1 MTRND
6 AWDGGVERE
15 ALKALL
21 EGWRCRVQ
29 HKANPLHVYCRL
41 VDLGM
46 GRFLSRKVCVFYE
59 RLVYSGGRREWNRD

>member
-1 MTRND
+1 M
-6 AWDGGVERE
+6 ERE
-15 ALKALL
+15 VQKAML
-21 EGWRCRVQ
+21 EGWRYRVQ

-59 RLVYSGGRREWNRD
+59 RLVFPPGRREWRRD